1 MQMSDTEIDVW
12 LKLVSLLDEIDEV
25 ADAVIVEGQE
35 DDRTL
40 RHLGIRKPIFR
51 ASSSR
56 SQTDL
61 FEDLAKN
68 FRKVIII
75 TDFDREGRSLNR
87 RLTNALEKRGLTVEK
102 ALRKRLGK
110 LLGQLSILTIES
122 LTR

>member
-25 ADAVIVEGQE
+25 ADAIIVEGQE

-61 FEDLAKN
+61 VEDLAKN

-87 RLTNALEKRGLTVEK
+87 RLTNVLEKRGLTVEK